1 MSSSETSDRGASQ
14 RRRWQGGRTDWIV
27 ALFIF
32 LITAAVIVWQNSRL
46 SVLWDLSYILENSF
60 RISLGDVPYR
70 DFPFPYPPLT
80 FLIQAGLINLT
91 GRAFWH
97 HVVYCALAGGLAGV
111 LTWRILLNCLRAT
124 AHARLLA
131 FLLSLPLIP
140 LGIYCIFPHPFY
152 DPDCTFA
159 ILFGVLL
166 LPSLERKPSG
176 WLALVTGVILVIPLF
191 IKQNTGLAFLGTTGL
206 TLLVLISIKVFRRKP
221 ARHYALIL
229 VGVVAGLLLAGLLIK
244 STAGLNNYWHWTIRF
259 AASRR
264 TPPLAEMIGV
274 YRDKTLL
281 LWLAMIA
288 VGAFLL
294 WLSRRGNR
302 ALMILSACMVTAPFV
317 WPTIYLLREHDP
329 SERAER
335 LLALWPL
342 LLIVSLIVAVVT
354 IKRRTGFSAVLPL
367 ILIGTIH
374 GAFMSQQLWGSTY
387 AIWPLFMILLATT
400 IAGLST
406 LSKPLSRITI
416 PVTAVIVASL
426 LISGAFYVWS
436 HERLDYANLDDG
448 VLTRSNL
455 PRLKGLSARGDWLP
469 NFEELVSY
477 TDREIPRDE
486 PILIIPGEDLF
497 YYTTGRRPRFPVLMF
512 DHTVNPYTPEE
523 ILKLARDRNIRWL
536 IVKQEMQDE
545 DEQIEQERDRL
556 TEVLEQEF
564 EQVESLKNY
573 DIYRRN
579 DPEEDGDEPSGN

>member
-1 MSSSETSDRGASQ
+1 M
-14 RRRWQGGRTDWIV
+14 
-27 ALFIF
+27 
-32 LITAAVIVWQNSRL
+32 
-46 SVLWDLSYILENSF
+46 LWDLSYILENSF
-60 RISLGDVPYR
+60 RISLGDIPYR

-80 FLIQAGLINLT
+80 FLIQAALIKLT
-91 GRAFWH
+91 GRVFWH
-97 HVVYCALAGGLAGV
+97 HVLYCALTGGLAGV

-124 AHARLLA
+124 VHPRLLA

-140 LGIYCIFPHPFY
+140 LGIYCVFPHPFY

-159 ILFGVLL
+159 ILLGLL
-166 LPSLERKPSG
+166 LLQRLERKPSW
-176 WLALVTGVILVIPLF
+176 WLAPVTGAVLMIPLF
-191 IKQNTGLAFLGTTGL
+191 IKQNTGLAFLVSTSL
-206 TLLVLISIKVFRRKP
+206 ALLILISFEVFRRRP
-221 ARHYALIL
+221 ARHYALTL
-229 VGVVAGLLLAGLLIK
+229 AGVAAGLVPALLLIK
-244 STAGLNNYWHWTIRF
+244 STAGLANYWHWTIQF

-264 TPPLAEMIGV
+264 APPLAEMIGV

-288 VGAFLL
+288 VGVFLL

-302 ALMILSACMVTAPFV
+302 VLMILSACLISAPFL
-317 WPTIYLLREHDP
+317 WPAIYLVREHDA

-342 LLIVSLIVAVVT
+342 LLIASLIVAVVT
-354 IKRRTGFSAVLPL
+354 RKRRTGLSLMLPL
-367 ILIGTIH
+367 ILIGAIN
-374 GAFMSQQLWGSTY
+374 GAFMSQQLWGSTF

-400 IAGLST
+400 IAELSS
-406 LSKPLSRITI
+406 LPKPLSWITI
-416 PVTAVIVASL
+416 PVTASIVASL

-448 VLTRSNL
+448 ALTRSSL
-455 PRLKGLSARGDWLP
+455 PQLKGLATRGTWLP
-469 NFEELVSY
+469 NFEELVQY
-477 TDREIPRDE
+477 TDREVPRDE
-486 PILIIPGEDLF
+486 PVLIIPGEDLF

-523 ILKLARDRNIRWL
+523 ILKLARDHSIRWL

-573 DIYRRN
+573 DIYRRSE
-579 DPEEDGDEPSGN
+579 PEGDEDEPGN

>member
-1 MSSSETSDRGASQ
+1 MSSSETSDRGASP
-14 RRRWQGGRTDWIV
+14 RRRWQRGRTDWIV

-32 LITAAVIVWQNSRL
+32 LTTAAVIVWQNSRL

-80 FLIQAGLINLT
+80 FLIQAGLIKLA

-124 AHARLLA
+124 ARPRLLA

-166 LPSLERKPSG
+166 LQSLERKPSG

-206 TLLVLISIKVFRRKP
+206 ALLVLIAIAAWRRKP
-221 ARHYALIL
+221 VRQYTLTLA
-229 VGVVAGLLLAGLLIK
+229 GVVAGLLLAVLLIK
-244 STAGLNNYWHWTIRF
+244 STAGLNSYWHWTIRF

-264 TPPLAEMIGV
+264 TPPLPEMIGV

-367 ILIGTIH
+367 ILIGAIH

-416 PVTAVIVASL
+416 PMTAVIVASL

-448 VLTRSNL
+448 ALTRSNL

-486 PILIIPGEDLF
+486 PILMIPGEDLF

-523 ILKLARDRNIRWL
+523 ILRLARDRNIRWL

-556 TEVLEQEF
+556 TELLEQEF

>member
-1 MSSSETSDRGASQ
+1 MSSSETSDRAVSPRQ
-14 RRRWQGGRTDWIV
+14 RWQRGRTDWIV
-27 ALFIF
+27 GLFIF
-32 LITAAVIVWQNSRL
+32 LTTAAVIVWQNSRL
-46 SVLWDLSYILENSF
+46 GVLWDLSYILENSF

-80 FLIQAGLINLT
+80 FLIQAALIKLA

-97 HVVYCALAGGLAGV
+97 HVVYCALTGGLAGV

-124 AHARLLA
+124 AHPRLLA

-140 LGIYCIFPHPFY
+140 LGIYCVFPHPFY

-159 ILFGVLL
+159 ILLGLL
-166 LPSLERKPSG
+166 LLQRLERKPSW
-176 WLALVTGVILVIPLF
+176 WLALMTGAVIVVPLF
-191 IKQNTGLAFLGTTGL
+191 IKQNTGLAFLVSTSFALLILISIEVFRRRPARQYAL
-206 TLLVLISIKVFRRKP
+206 TLL
-221 ARHYALIL
+221 
-229 VGVVAGLLLAGLLIK
+229 GVVAGLLLAGLLIK
-244 STAGLNNYWHWTIRF
+244 FTAGLDNCWHWTIQF

-264 TPPLAEMIGV
+264 APPLAEMLGV
-274 YRDKTLL
+274 YRDKILL
-281 LWLAMIA
+281 LWLALIA
-288 VGAFLL
+288 VGAFL

-302 ALMILSACMVTAPFV
+302 ALMILPACLFSAPFL
-317 WPTIYLLREHDP
+317 WPAIYLLREHDP

-342 LLIVSLIVAVVT
+342 LLIVSLVVAVIT
-354 IKRRTGFSAVLPL
+354 IKRRTGFSLVLPL
-367 ILIGTIH
+367 ILIGTIN

-387 AIWPLFMILLATT
+387 AIWPLFMILLATN
-400 IAGLST
+400 IAGLAS
-406 LSKPLSRITI
+406 LSKPLSAITI

-426 LISGAFYVWS
+426 LVAGAFYLWS
-436 HERLDYANLDDG
+436 HERLDYANLVEG
-448 VLTRSNL
+448 ALTRSSL
-455 PRLKGLSARGDWLP
+455 PQLKGLSTRGEWIP
-469 NFEELVSY
+469 NLEELVRY

-536 IVKQEMQDE
+536 IIKQNMQDE

-564 EQVESLKNY
+564 EQVESLKDY
-573 DIYRRN
+573 EIYRRM
-579 DPEEDGDEPSGN
+579 DPEKEDDQLDGN